1 MTFFGKSAF
10 CSTPKNVVSHP
21 CGIWLLLQQCKLTH
35 CTTILRH
42 SIGLEPARNN
52 YYTFP
57 VYTASALEQLCVVS
71 QHFFRTLAV
80 VILTVAMY
88 TSWHWTHRHI
98 RQAFLL
104 VALRDCFI
112 LLIHLSDSS
121 LKSQW
126 CYFDQDS
133 GICDISCSSEGD
145 LDHSSKWSEHLS
157 VPGAVQ
163 NKWDDIL
170 EQWHS
175 PLRLTSC
182 NLYYSDWT
190 GCWHWIQH

>member
-1 MTFFGKSAF
+1 MSLYNILCLSASLNGLAARVLSEILRPISLVHIEANSTNVSQYDEMTFFGKSAF

-35 CTTILRH
+35 FTTILRR

-88 TSWHWTHRHI
+88 TSWDWIHRHI
-98 RQAFLL
+98 RQPFLL
-104 VALRDCFI
+104 VALIKGLF
-112 LLIHLSDSS
+112 HSSHSS
-121 LKSQW
+121 LWQLPQESLVLLW
-126 CYFDQDS
+126 PRR
-133 GICDISCSSEGD
+133 
-145 LDHSSKWSEHLS
+145 W
-157 VPGAVQ
+157 
-163 NKWDDIL
+163 
-170 EQWHS
+170 
-175 PLRLTSC
+175 
-182 NLYYSDWT
+182 NL
-190 GCWHWIQH
+190 GHQL